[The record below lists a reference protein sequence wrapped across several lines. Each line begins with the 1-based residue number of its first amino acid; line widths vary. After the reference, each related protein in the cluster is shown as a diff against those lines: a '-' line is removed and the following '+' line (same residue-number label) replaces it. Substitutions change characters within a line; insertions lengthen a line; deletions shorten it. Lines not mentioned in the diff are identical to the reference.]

1 MESHS
6 KYQNVLAS
14 RGSIRARGKVTFIV
28 LAEHD
33 NLKSWCSVRYRFV
46 PPKFIAKGISF
57 NSTILRL
64 AEEAAERNAPRW
76 HRCVRR
82 DESPSIAGVGRSRA
96 RLASRHKIE
105 RLFESLG
112 KIPLALVLSC
122 SPRTMPINL
131 VESHASPCDVSSVGP
146 AGRRRST

>member
-6 KYQNVLAS
+6 KYRNVLAS
-14 RGSIRARGKVTFIV
+14 RGSIRARGEVTFIV

-57 NSTILRL
+57 NWTILRL

-76 HRCVRR
+76 HRCARR
-82 DESPSIAGVGRSRA
+82 DESPSTAGVGRSRA